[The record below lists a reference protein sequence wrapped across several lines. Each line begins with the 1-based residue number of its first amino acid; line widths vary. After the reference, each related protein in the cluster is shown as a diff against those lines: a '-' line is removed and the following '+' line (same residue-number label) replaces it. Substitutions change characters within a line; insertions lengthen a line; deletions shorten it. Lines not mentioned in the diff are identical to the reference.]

1 MGRNSRKIVMT
12 WLAILLIAMAGLAAC
27 GEKAAE
33 PQATGSTQQQPAEQ
47 KPAAD
52 DKAVAA
58 ETRVVRDAYG
68 EVTIPA
74 HPQRVAAIYQE
85 DYLLALGVTPIVQ
98 WYHPAWGKQDYLNLN
113 VPQFDIT
120 GSMEALIAANP
131 DLIIVDGGADA
142 QKYEQYSKV
151 APTYKIP
158 DELRNDTIGRL
169 KNIAD
174 VLGIPEK
181 ADEAVK
187 KYEAKMSD
195 ARAKLEK
202 AIGKES
208 VAVIRLNVGDKPTLA
223 LFGEGNAYT
232 GIIYK
237 ELGLAPYE
245 AAKNQ
250 DTHVV
255 LSEEAIPTINAD
267 HIIIF
272 PSNGGWDSAENKE
285 ALKILQDPLWQ
296 SVPAVK
302 KGHVYQ
308 MNRTHWQSGAM
319 LANMMKADDLVK
331 TFVK

>member
-1 MGRNSRKIVMT
+1 MRRKRRTIAFT
-12 WLAILLIAMAGLAAC
+12 WGAILLIALAGLAAC
-27 GEKAAE
+27 TEKAPE
-33 PQATGSTQQQPAEQ
+33 PQAASTEQQQAGQ

-52 DKAVAA
+52 GKEASA

-74 HPQRVAAIYQE
+74 HPKRVAAIYQE

-98 WYHPAWGKQDYLNLN
+98 WYHPAWGKQDYLGLD

-142 QKYEQYSKV
+142 AKYEQYSKV
-151 APTYKIP
+151 APTYKLP

-169 KNIAD
+169 KKIAD

-187 KYEAKMSD
+187 KYEAKMAD
-195 ARAKLEK
+195 ARAKLVK
-202 AIGKES
+202 AIGKET

-223 LFGEGNAYT
+223 LFGEGNVYT
-232 GIIYK
+232 GVIYK
-237 ELGLAPYE
+237 ELGLQPYE

-255 LSEEAIPTINAD
+255 LSEEAIPSIHAD

-272 PSNGGWDSAENKE
+272 PSNGGWDSPENQE

-308 MNRTHWQSGAM
+308 MDRTHWQSGAV
-319 LANMMKADDLVK
+319 LANMMKADDLLK
-331 TFVK
+331 TFVH